1 MRSDM
6 TDDELKAM
14 VLDHM
19 EKGFL
24 ENIIDMFRHDE
35 SLYPLVIDMLRDERM
50 RVRLG
55 AVALVE
61 ELVREKKPLFAP
73 LIPGIAALLQDPSPT
88 VRGDGAY
95 ILGLLRHRESLPY
108 LLEARRDPDGTVR
121 ELIEDAIRDIRS
133 SNGG

>member
-1 MRSDM
+1 M
-6 TDDELKAM
+6 TNDELKAM

-35 SLYPLVIDMLRDERM
+35 SLYPLVVDMIRDERM

-55 AVALVE
+55 AIALVE
-61 ELVREKKPLFAP
+61 ELAQEKKALFVP
-73 LIPGIAALLQDPSPT
+73 LIPGIASLLQDSSPT

-95 ILGLLRHRESLPY
+95 ILSLLKHRAALPY
-108 LLEARRDPDGTVR
+108 LLEARQDPDDSVR
-121 ELIEDAIRDIRS
+121 EIIGDAIREIQS
-133 SNGG
+133 LNGG